1 MLIMTY
7 SGKRLQPN
15 NFSKKVG
22 RPSKKRTGPVSTS
35 LYLQAEDNKLLRKAV
50 SILGVSF
57 NGWAIDTLRRK
68 AKVIVRRHEKQQ
80 PTVEV

>member
-7 SGKRLQPN
+7 SGKRQQPN

-35 LYLQAEDNKLLRKAV
+35 LYLQAADNKLMRQAV

-57 NGWAIDTLRRK
+57 NGWAIETLRRK
-68 AKVIVRRHEKQQ
+68 ARVIVRQYEKQN
-80 PTVEV
+80 PTAEV